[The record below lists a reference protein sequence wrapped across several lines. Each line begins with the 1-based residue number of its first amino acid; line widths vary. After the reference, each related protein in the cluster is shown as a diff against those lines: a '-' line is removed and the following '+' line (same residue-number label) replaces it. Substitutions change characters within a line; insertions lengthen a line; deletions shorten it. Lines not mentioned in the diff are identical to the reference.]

1 MTKPGVGKA
10 ASDSSMRGFFAP
22 GGWLA
27 RTHPRYEFRSG
38 QLEMAQLVEAAF
50 REKRHLLVEAGT
62 GTGKTLAYLVP
73 ALLSGRRVVVSTG
86 TKNLQE
92 QLFYQDIPFL
102 EQHLGRPLHVC
113 YMKGRN
119 NYLCRQ
125 KLYDLNVNGA
135 EVLVEDPEE
144 LALLREWEPR
154 TETGDRAELAS
165 LPESSALWPHLNARR
180 ETCTGQKCPQ
190 FERCF
195 LTLMH
200 QRALESD
207 LVIVNHHL
215 FFADLALKRREV
227 PGLGVI
233 PDYHAVILD
242 EAHELEEVA
251 SQYFGLSVSNYRLEE
266 LARDCEQV
274 LRMKA
279 APEGAAPVGAGLKP
293 APTPAAFQAARRVRE
308 RTERLFALL
317 EGEEGRVAFDQR
329 EQFRDEGQSNRYA
342 TAYAALAG
350 ALEALESALAALRDK
365 PEEVHALIRR
375 AAEIRADLAFLLAP
389 FQLSPADARA
399 PDDTPDRARTRSNR
413 LAHQVGTALEGDDR
427 HYVYWIERRG
437 RGTFLQ
443 ATPIDVAAIL
453 SEALFDQV
461 ETCVLTSA
469 TLAVGGSFEFVK
481 RRLGIQYA
489 RERALDS
496 HFDFPRQALLYIPPE
511 LPDPRRPEFAERA
524 AREVSRILKA
534 TRGRAFVLFTSYQQ
548 MFQVYEMVSQ
558 QLPALCRGG
567 ARPAPTDA
575 GLKYTLLVQGDAPR
589 SALLDRF
596 RKEPH
601 PVLFA
606 TASFWQGVDVP
617 GEQLSCV
624 IIDRLP
630 FAVPTDPVVA
640 ARLRLIQEDGGNP
653 FLEYQVPQA
662 VISLKQGFGR
672 LIRSRTDRGVLA
684 ILDTR
689 ILTKNYGTI
698 FLESLPDYR
707 STRQIGEVERFM
719 E

>member
-1 MTKPGVGKA
+1 MPVCQGGSFLLMKKA
-10 ASDSSMRGFFAP
+10 PSGGAAADSSMREFFAP

-27 RTHPRYEFRSG
+27 RSHPRYEFRPG
-38 QLEMAQLVEAAF
+38 QLEMAELVEAAF

-73 ALLSGRRVVVSTG
+73 ALLSGRRVVISTG

-102 EQHLGRPLHVC
+102 EHQLGRRLHVC

-125 KLYDLNVNGA
+125 KLYELSAPGA
-135 EVLVEDPEE
+135 ADLVEQREE

-154 TETGDRAELAS
+154 TETGDRAELAL

-200 QRALESD
+200 QRAVESD

-215 FFADLALKRREV
+215 FFADLALKVAAANRV
-227 PGLGVI
+227 PGLGVL
-233 PDYHAVILD
+233 PEYRAVIFD

-266 LARDCEQV
+266 LVRDCEQT
-274 LRMKA
+274 LQAKDCGS
-279 APEGAAPVGAGLKP
+279 PEL
-293 APTPAAFQAARRVRE
+293 FRAARRVGE
-308 RTERLFALL
+308 RAAPLFGLL
-317 EGEEGRVAFDQR
+317 GGEEGRFAFGERAEFLDSG
-329 EQFRDEGQSNRYA
+329 ERDHHA
-342 TAYAALAG
+342 AYAGLTH
-350 ALEALESALAALRDK
+350 ALEGLESALAAVPDK
-365 PEEVHALIRR
+365 PEEVHALARR
-375 AAEIRADLAFLLAP
+375 AGELRRDL
-389 FQLSPADARA
+389 
-399 PDDTPDRARTRSNR
+399 RS
-413 LAHQVGTALEGDDR
+413 LLEGNDR
-427 HYVYWIERRG
+427 GYVYWIERRG
-437 RGTFLQ
+437 RGVFLQ
-443 ATPIDVAAIL
+443 ATPIDVAPIL

-469 TLAVGGSFEFVK
+469 TLAVASSFEFVK
-481 RRLGIQYA
+481 RRLGIHYA
-489 RERALDS
+489 RERALES
-496 HFDFPRQALLYIPPE
+496 HFDFRTQALLYIPPA
-511 LPDPRRPEFAERA
+511 LPDPRRPEFVERA
-524 AREVSRILKA
+524 AHEVGRILRA

-548 MFQVYEMVSQ
+548 MYQICRRTTSQ
-558 QLPALCRGG
+558 LQLS
-567 ARPAPTDA
+567 
-575 GLKYTLLVQGDAPR
+575 GLEYPLLVQGEAPR
-589 SALLDRF
+589 SALLERF
-596 RKEPH
+596 RREPH
-601 PVLFA
+601 SVLFA
-606 TASFWQGVDVP
+606 TSSFWQGVDVP

-640 ARLRLIQEDGGNP
+640 ARLHLIGEEGGNP

-662 VISLKQGFGR
+662 ILALKQGFGR
-672 LIRSRTDRGVLA
+672 LIRSRLDRGLLT

-689 ILTKNYGTI
+689 ILTKKYGTI
-698 FLESLPDYR
+698 FMESLPDYR
-707 STRQIGEVERFM
+707 TTREFAEVERFM
-719 E
+719 EPSHNV

>member
-1 MTKPGVGKA
+1 MTKPGVGKVV
-10 ASDSSMRGFFAP
+10 SDSSMRAFFAP

-27 RTHPRYEFRSG
+27 RTHARYEFRSG

-102 EQHLGRPLHVC
+102 ERHLNRPLRVC

-125 KLYDLNVNGA
+125 KLYELSATGA
-135 EVLVEDPEE
+135 AALVEDPAE

-154 TETGDRAELAS
+154 TPTGDRAELAS
-165 LPESSALWPHLNARR
+165 LPESSPLWPHLNARR

-233 PDYHAVILD
+233 PDYRAVIFD
-242 EAHELEEVA
+242 EAHDLEEVA

-266 LARDCEQV
+266 LARDCEQT
-274 LRMKA
+274 LRLKDCGK
-279 APEGAAPVGAGLKP
+279 PEL
-293 APTPAAFQAARRVRE
+293 FQAARRVRE
-308 RTERLFALL
+308 RAERLFALL
-317 EGEEGRVAFDQR
+317 EGEEGRFGFEQR
-329 EQFRDEGQSNRYA
+329 DQFRDESQSNRYA
-342 TAYAALAG
+342 TAYAALSG
-350 ALEALESALAALRDK
+350 ALEGLESALAALRDK

-375 AAEIRADLAFLLAP
+375 AAEARADLAFL
-389 FQLSPADARA
+389 
-399 PDDTPDRARTRSNR
+399 
-413 LAHQVGTALEGDDR
+413 LEGDDR

-461 ETCVLTSA
+461 ETCVLTSG

-524 AREVSRILKA
+524 AREVCRILKA

-567 ARPAPTDA
+567 ARPARTGE

-596 RKEPH
+596 RREPH

-640 ARLRLIQEDGGNP
+640 ARLRVIQEDGGNP

-719 E
+719 EPAGHV